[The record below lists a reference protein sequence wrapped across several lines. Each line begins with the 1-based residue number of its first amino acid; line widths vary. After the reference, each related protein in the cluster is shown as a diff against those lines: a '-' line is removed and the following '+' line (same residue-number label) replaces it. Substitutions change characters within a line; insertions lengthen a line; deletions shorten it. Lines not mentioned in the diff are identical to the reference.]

1 MQGDTFSLNK
11 KRKLQCCC
19 PLLLHTK
26 RGKGNVLF
34 SIYVTL
40 DNFGKCKI
48 SLMYISIFL
57 SRSGNFTLLFSLCA
71 YSPYALV
78 MGKGKTCEWK

>member
-1 MQGDTFSLNK
+1 MPVIYINRK
-11 KRKLQCCC
+11 KENI
-19 PLLLHTK
+19 LHC
-26 RGKGNVLF
+26 RYG
-34 SIYVTL
+34 TL

-57 SRSGNFTLLFSLCA
+57 SRSGNFTLFSLCA

-78 MGKGKTCEWK
+78 MGKGKACEWK

>member
-11 KRKLQCCC
+11 KRKLQC
-19 PLLLHTK
+19 PLLHTK
-26 RGKGNVLF
+26 GEGSVLF
-34 SIYVTL
+34 SIYGTL

-57 SRSGNFTLLFSLCA
+57 SRSGNFTLLLL
-71 YSPYALV
+71 YVPILL
-78 MGKGKTCEWK
+78 MHLL